1 MATVLTGQDLALTI
15 DSTVFDVQTLST
27 SLTIEDNREV
37 FETLDGPVYK
47 TLQQPYALEVTMLS
61 DWGTTGSLC
70 EALASAALTAP
81 DTSLTATLVVTGANA
96 TTTAT
101 FKVFPTV
108 PPMTGAG
115 TTQSETTVT
124 LTGDRNTAPTIV
136 AA

>member
-1 MATVLTGQDLALTI
+1 MATVLTGQDLTLTI
-15 DSTVFDVQTLST
+15 DNDDYNPQTLSVT
-27 SLTIEDNREV
+27 LTIEDTREV

-47 TLQQPYALEVTMLS
+47 TLQQPYTLEVTMLS
-61 DWGTTGSLC
+61 DWGTTNSLC

-81 DTSLTATLVVTGANA
+81 DTSLTATIVVDGPNA
-96 TTTAT
+96 ETTAT

-115 TTQSETTVT
+115 TTQSETTFT

-136 AA
+136 PS